1 MLEPLEIL
9 RRTMVISSLEN
20 EFWEVD
26 IMKRVICP
34 VCNSICMKTNAME
47 NFIRQLRKLTK
58 NKNIFPN
65 YYSLQKNF
73 YLAMVDA
80 SSKLTSRIRI

>member
-1 MLEPLEIL
+1 
-9 RRTMVISSLEN
+9 
-20 EFWEVD
+20 
-26 IMKRVICP
+26 MKRVICP